1 MNTEEEL
8 SANLCKIPTT
18 SVSLKTAP
26 KQNQKKTLSSEWLCP
41 FSSSQWAFI
50 PLGFF
55 CHSNLQINS
64 LGFNETITDVDL
76 GLEQTEKVR
85 RKAQRQLCIL
95 KVSPYSFKV

>member
-26 KQNQKKTLSSEWLCP
+26 KQNQKKTLNSEWLCP

-55 CHSNLQINS
+55 FAIVTYKLI
-64 LGFNETITDVDL
+64 VW
-76 GLEQTEKVR
+76 GLMR
-85 RKAQRQLCIL
+85 L
-95 KVSPYSFKV
+95 